1 MDVTP
6 GAAEYQLSGD
16 TSMRC
21 HWLPKRRRTARPTQD
36 TIVSAFPLISGGW
49 LHSSQ
54 TVAVPRG
61 TRRAFSGHGAAT
73 EEARGPLDFTSH
85 GGYRD
90 RIAVRGRQ
98 SGQPRCRPPE
108 RASDPKGESPERS
121 GLSNQNPFSQG
132 RAAGDLVP
140 AEPKQIVGFYLTP
153 PDKGASV
160 TTPALTFDNAFTLIT
175 ARAAGSRA
183 GHAHP

>member
-1 MDVTP
+1 MASKATP
-6 GAAEYQLSGD
+6 NSTANPRHNSFSISPYLWGMAAQQPNRSCAE
-16 TSMRC
+16 
-21 HWLPKRRRTARPTQD
+21 
-36 TIVSAFPLISGGW
+36 
-49 LHSSQ
+49 
-54 TVAVPRG
+54 G

-160 TTPALTFDNAFTLIT
+160 TTPALTFDNAFTLIK